1 MQEDTLSENRDLAA
15 PRLSAKEG
23 EVLVGILQGKSLK
36 VIAAEMKVSA
46 KSVSTYKSRIMA
58 KLNVDTNAQLVMYG
72 MLNFGIGGIY
82 FKHDK

>member
-1 MQEDTLSENRDLAA
+1 MQEDTWSENRDLAA

-23 EVLVGILQGKSLK
+23 EVLVGILKGKSLK

-46 KSVSTYKSRIMA
+46 KTVSTYKSRIMA